1 MSREECAALLES
13 LAVHSLPTRAYLR
26 RSISYPTSA
35 LTAPAAGSHL
45 TTQLLDTGACIY
57 TRTPSV
63 RTLLCPHLTGRQSLL
78 VLAELLMT

>member
-1 MSREECAALLES
+1 MSLKTCAALLES

-45 TTQLLDTGACIY
+45 TTQLLDTGACNHPCQPNAQQS
-57 TRTPSV
+57 PSLH
-63 RTLLCPHLTGRQSLL
+63 RASG
-78 VLAELLMT
+78 